1 MKIFKYFQTPLV
13 NPTTQKRSELQFE
26 DADKAK
32 KCPIYR
38 NSVKAAVYL
47 FLNGGIEVNWNGGH
61 DFEVKC
67 PDWWLEQWRDIKRQ
81 FISDAVAAGMGHNG
95 SPITQFRYAMSG
107 PFGTSDTVM
116 LHQGGLS
123 MSLFTGL
130 SIKTD
135 PGEGILV
142 LPPVNRYESAWTV
155 QNGYY
160 DSDVYPG
167 DFSFNLQILKQGRVV
182 IPDKTPVC
190 SIIPVRLGDPEFETP
205 SEQEHEERWEESL
218 RWSQIKDDSG
228 SVPMSYEMVLKKY
241 SGCPR
246 HRDG

>member
-1 MKIFKYFQTPLV
+1 MKIFRYFQKPLV
-13 NPTTQKRSELQFE
+13 NPATQKRSEFQFE
-26 DADKAK
+26 DSDKSK

-38 NSVKAAVYL
+38 NSVKAAIYL
-47 FLNGGIEVNWNGGH
+47 FLNGSIEINWKGGH

-67 PDWWLEQWRDIKRQ
+67 PDWWLEQWKDTKRQ
-81 FISDAVAAGMGHNG
+81 FIMDAVGRGIGMNG
-95 SPITQFRYAMSG
+95 APVTNSRYSMSG

-142 LPPVNRYESAWTV
+142 MPPVNRYESAWTI

-167 DFSFNLQILKQGRVV
+167 DFSFNIQVLKQGKIL
-182 IPDKTPVC
+182 IPDKTPIC
-190 SIIPVRLGDPEFETP
+190 SVIPVKLGEPEFETP
-205 SEQEHEERWEESL
+205 SEEEHEKRWADSIE
-218 RWSQIKDDSG
+218 WSRIKDSAG
-228 SVPMSYEMVLKKY
+228 TAPMSYETVLKKF
-241 SGCPR
+241 GCP
-246 HRDG
+246 HHH